1 MKLPISILIGNV
13 PEPTSTETWG
23 DIISNWESYAVEW
36 NNSSGLGVD
45 VGQAPVL
52 DTFGDESISIKSMVK
67 DLSDPK
73 KLFTSKSRS
82 FTVPASKK
90 NNRIFSHYYNIDIT
104 NGLDSR
110 ELIPAKILMNNT
122 THEIGN
128 ISVEGVRMHNG
139 VPSHYKIRF
148 IGKLSELA
156 RKMGQDKLTNLNWI
170 TYNNNN
176 FDAKDAVNSN
186 VLGDIVFPLASRN
199 NRYILNSNVSN
210 TLIENATNIAYV
222 NSTVTDGYGVT
233 EQNIIGAMKVGVI
246 LERIEAQYGF
256 NFTGVFTESYIT
268 DLYLWLHKPD
278 KTRDGESVGV
288 TATNLAWSTGYS
300 NASTNNEIL
309 VTSNDIQSQYGSAV
323 RGEEW
328 RIRIKGTWTG
338 NVILKLLINGVQ
350 HRVSEVSGDWTD
362 AFKIGIGGT
371 GIASSSY
378 TIEAESSSSATV
390 DVVFEIQK
398 VYLGQGG
405 TVTSSDSP
413 NFGEAQ
419 ILIGTAG
426 RFLITDNIPNMKVM
440 EFLSSLFKM
449 FNIVAEVDSNLN
461 IKCSHYDQFMSTG
474 TLKDVSEYINVKNY
488 NINRPNLYGSIKMEF
503 ADVKVALELGYEK
516 VNGRQ
521 YGEIA
526 YELLGDTGVRLSG
539 AEYKLKIEN
548 QRVPIEPLNDLHNQD
563 STNVVY
569 TQFSDLKAAEQAVKP
584 MFSYMIKTTGG
595 FDLAFND
602 AISVTSFNNYIQPS
616 NMYTTDGLA
625 PGYSNSKLGLYFGE
639 ELNEYSPTSSF
650 NGLGLFNNFY
660 RGTVAMMFDEDKR
673 SVMFESYLPLGVIMD
688 IKLSDTLFINNH
700 YYNINSIETNYLTGV
715 SKLDLTLVGR
725 SKLLW
730 FNGEIKAITNTHA
743 TDDLYITY
751 LNAGGSI
758 SSFTIASG
766 GTLTLS
772 YVGKIVGSSHNDYT
786 EI

>member
-1 MKLPISILIGNV
+1 MKLPISILIGNA
-13 PEPTSTETWG
+13 PEPTDSE
-23 DIISNWESYAVEW
+23 NW
-36 NNSSGLGVD
+36 
-45 VGQAPVL
+45 VL

-90 NNRIFSHYYNIDIT
+90 NNRIFSHYYNVDIT

-156 RKMGQDKLTNLNWI
+156 RKMGQDKLTNLNW
-170 TYNNNN
+170 TSYNNNN
-176 FDAKDAVNSN
+176 FDAKASVNSN

-210 TLIENATNIAYV
+210 TLTENATNIAYV
-222 NSTVTDGYGVT
+222 DSTVADGYGIT

-300 NASTNNEIL
+300 NASTNNEVL
-309 VTSNDIQSQYGSAV
+309 VTSNDIQSLSGSAA

-338 NVILKLLINGVQ
+338 TVILKLLVNGVQ
-350 HRVSEVSGDWTD
+350 QRISEVSGDWTD
-362 AFKIGIGGT
+362 AFKIGSSFP
-371 GIASSSY
+371 SSSY

-405 TVTSSDSP
+405 TVTSSDAP

-449 FNIVAEVDSNLN
+449 FNIIAEVDSDLN

-526 YELLGDTGVRLSG
+526 YELIGDTGVRLSG

-548 QRVPIEPLNDLHNQD
+548 QRVPIEPLNDLYNQD
-563 STNVVY
+563 STNVIY

-595 FDLAFND
+595 FDLSFND

-625 PGYSNSKLGLYFGE
+625 PGYSNSRLGLYFGE

-688 IKLSDTLFINNH
+688 LKLSDTLFINNH

-730 FNGEIKAITNTHA
+730 FNDESKAITNTHA

-758 SSFTIASG
+758 SSFTIGSG
-766 GTLTLS
+766 GTFTTS
-772 YVGKIVGSSHNDYT
+772 YIGKIVGSSHNDYT
-786 EI
+786 EV

>member
-156 RKMGQDKLTNLNWI
+156 RKMGQDKLTSLNW
-170 TYNNNN
+170 TSYNNNN
-176 FDAKDAVNSN
+176 FDAKDAVDSN

-199 NRYILNSNVSN
+199 NRYILNSNTSN
-210 TLIENATNIAYV
+210 TSIENATNVAYV

-309 VTSNDIQSQYGSAV
+309 VTSNDIQSLSGSAV

-338 NVILKLLINGVQ
+338 NVILKLLVNGVQ
-350 HRVSEVSGDWTD
+350 QRVSEVSGDWTD
-362 AFKIGIGGT
+362 AFKIGSSFP
-371 GIASSSY
+371 SSSY
-378 TIEAESSSSATV
+378 TIDAESASSSTV
-390 DVVFEIQK
+390 NIIFEVQK

-405 TVTSSDSP
+405 TVTSSDAP

-526 YELLGDTGVRLSG
+526 YELIGDTGVRLSG

-548 QRVPIEPLNDLHNQD
+548 QRVPIEPLNDLYNQN

-625 PGYSNSKLGLYFGE
+625 PVYSNSRLGLYFGE
-639 ELNEYSPTSSF
+639 ELNEYSPSDSF

-688 IKLSDTLFINNH
+688 LKLSDTLFINNH

-730 FNGEIKAITNTHA
+730 FNNESKAITNTHA

-751 LNAGGSI
+751 LNDGGSI
-758 SSFTIASG
+758 SSFTIGAG
-766 GTLTLS
+766 GTFTLS

-786 EI
+786 EV

>member
-23 DIISNWESYAVEW
+23 DIINNWESYAVEW

-110 ELIPAKILMNNT
+110 ELIPAKILMNNA

-170 TYNNNN
+170 NYNDND
-176 FDAKDAVNSN
+176 FDAKDAINSN

-210 TLIENATNIAYV
+210 TSIENATNIAYV

-309 VTSNDIQSQYGSAV
+309 VTSNDIQSLSGSAV

-338 NVILKLLINGVQ
+338 NVILKLLVNGVQ

-362 AFKIGIGGT
+362 AFKIGSNF
-371 GIASSSY
+371 ASSSY

-398 VYLGQGG
+398 VYLGQGSV
-405 TVTSSDSP
+405 VTSSDAP

-449 FNIVAEVDSNLN
+449 FNIIAEVDSDLN

-503 ADVKVALELGYEK
+503 ANVKVALELGYEK

-539 AEYKLKIEN
+539 KEYKLKIEN
-548 QRVPIEPLNDLHNQD
+548 QRVPIEPLNDLHNQN

-639 ELNEYSPTSSF
+639 ELNEYSPSDSF

-688 IKLSDTLFINNH
+688 MKLSDTLFINNH

-766 GTLTLS
+766 GTFTLS

>member
-1 MKLPISILIGNV
+1 MKLPIRILIGNV

-52 DTFGDESISIKSMVK
+52 DMFGDESISIKSMVK

-156 RKMGQDKLTNLNWI
+156 RKMGQDKLTNLNW
-170 TYNNNN
+170 TSYNNNN
-176 FDAKDAVNSN
+176 FDAKTSVNSN

-210 TLIENATNIAYV
+210 TLIENATNISYV
-222 NSTVTDGYGVT
+222 NSTVTGGYGIT

-309 VTSNDIQSQYGSAV
+309 VTSNDIQSLSGSAV

-338 NVILKLLINGVQ
+338 TVILKLLVNGVQ
-350 HRVSEVSGDWTD
+350 QRVSEVSGDWTD
-362 AFKIGIGGT
+362 AFKIGSNFP
-371 GIASSSY
+371 SSSY
-378 TIEAESSSSATV
+378 TIEAESAASSTV
-390 DVVFEIQK
+390 NIVFEIQK

-405 TVTSSDSP
+405 TVTRSDAP

-419 ILIGTAG
+419 ILIGSAG

-449 FNIVAEVDSNLN
+449 FNIVAEVDSDLN
-461 IKCSHYDQFMSTG
+461 IKCSHYDQFMATG

-526 YELLGDTGVRLSG
+526 YELIGDTGVRLSG

-548 QRVPIEPLNDLHNQD
+548 QRVPIEPLNDLYNQN

-595 FDLAFND
+595 FDLAFNN

-616 NMYTTDGLA
+616 NMYTTDGSA

-650 NGLGLFNNFY
+650 NGLGLFNYFY

-673 SVMFESYLPLGVIMD
+673 SVMFDSYLPLGVIMD

-730 FNGEIKAITNTHA
+730 FNDESKAITNTHA

-751 LNAGGSI
+751 LNVGGSI
-758 SSFTIASG
+758 SSFTIGAG
-766 GTLTLS
+766 GTFTTS
-772 YVGKIVGSSHNDYT
+772 YVGKVVGSSHNDYT
-786 EI
+786 EV

>member
-156 RKMGQDKLTNLNWI
+156 RKMGQDKLTNLNW
-170 TYNNNN
+170 TSYNNNN
-176 FDAKDAVNSN
+176 FIAKDAVDSN
-186 VLGDIVFPLASRN
+186 VLGDVVFPLASRN

-210 TLIENATNIAYV
+210 TLIENATNISYV
-222 NSTVTDGYGVT
+222 NGTVTDGYGIT

-309 VTSNDIQSQYGSAV
+309 VTSNDIQSLSGSAV

-338 NVILKLLINGVQ
+338 TVILKLLVNGVQ
-350 HRVSEVSGDWTD
+350 QRVSEVSGDWTD
-362 AFKIGIGGT
+362 AFKIGSNFP
-371 GIASSSY
+371 SSSY
-378 TIEAESSSSATV
+378 TIEAESAASSTV
-390 DVVFEIQK
+390 NIIFEVQK

-405 TVTSSDSP
+405 TVTSSDAP

-419 ILIGTAG
+419 VLIGTAG

-449 FNIVAEVDSNLN
+449 FNIVAEVDSDLN

-526 YELLGDTGVRLSG
+526 YELIGDTGVRLSG
-539 AEYKLKIEN
+539 SEYKLKIEN
-548 QRVPIEPLNDLHNQD
+548 QRVPIEPLNDLYNQN

-569 TQFSDLKAAEQAVKP
+569 TQFSDLKGAEQAVKP

-595 FDLAFND
+595 LDLAFND

-616 NMYTTDGLA
+616 NVYTTDGLA

-730 FNGEIKAITNTHA
+730 FNDDSKAITNTHA

-751 LNAGGSI
+751 LNDGGSI
-758 SSFTIASG
+758 SSFTIGAG

-786 EI
+786 EV

>member
-156 RKMGQDKLTNLNWI
+156 RKMGQDKLTNLNW
-170 TYNNNN
+170 TSYNNNN
-176 FDAKDAVNSN
+176 FDAKDSVNSN
-186 VLGDIVFPLASRN
+186 ALGDIVFPLASRN

-222 NSTVTDGYGVT
+222 NSTVTDGYGIT

-278 KTRDGESVGV
+278 RARDGESVGV

-309 VTSNDIQSQYGSAV
+309 VTSNDIQSLAGSAV

-338 NVILKLLINGVQ
+338 DVILKLLVNGVQ
-350 HRVSEVSGDWTD
+350 QRVSEVSGDWTD
-362 AFKIGIGGT
+362 AFKIGSSFP
-371 GIASSSY
+371 SSSY
-378 TIEAESSSSATV
+378 TIDAESAASSTV
-390 DVVFEIQK
+390 NIIFEVQK

-405 TVTSSDSP
+405 TVTSSDAP

-449 FNIVAEVDSNLN
+449 FNIVAEVDSDLN

-526 YELLGDTGVRLSG
+526 YELIGDTGVRLSG
-539 AEYKLKIEN
+539 SEYKLKIEN
-548 QRVPIEPLNDLHNQD
+548 QRVPIEPLNDLHNQN

-595 FDLAFND
+595 FDLSFND

-625 PGYSNSKLGLYFGE
+625 PGYSNSRLGLYFGE

-673 SVMFESYLPLGVIMD
+673 SVMFDSYLPLGVIMD

-730 FNGEIKAITNTHA
+730 FNDESKAITNTHA

-758 SSFTIASG
+758 SSFTIAAG
-766 GTLTLS
+766 GTFTLS

-786 EI
+786 EV

>member
-36 NNSSGLGVD
+36 NNSVGLGVD

-110 ELIPAKILMNNT
+110 ELIPAKILMNNA

-170 TYNNNN
+170 TYNNND
-176 FDAKDAVNSN
+176 FDAKDAVDSN

-222 NSTVTDGYGVT
+222 NSTVTDNYGIT

-309 VTSNDIQSQYGSAV
+309 VTSNDIQSLSGSAV

-338 NVILKLLINGVQ
+338 TVILKLLVNGVQ
-350 HRVSEVSGDWTD
+350 QRVSEVSGDWTD
-362 AFKIGIGGT
+362 AFKIGSSF
-371 GIASSSY
+371 ASSSY

-390 DVVFEIQK
+390 DITFEIQK

-405 TVTSSDSP
+405 TVTSSDAP

-526 YELLGDTGVRLSG
+526 YELIGDTGVRLSG

-548 QRVPIEPLNDLHNQD
+548 QRVPIEPLNDLYNQNG
-563 STNVVY
+563 TNVVY

-616 NMYTTDGLA
+616 NVYTTDGLA

-730 FNGEIKAITNTHA
+730 FNGAIKAITNTHA

-758 SSFTIASG
+758 SSFTIGAG
-766 GTLTLS
+766 GTFTLS
-772 YVGKIVGSSHNDYT
+772 YVGKVVGSSHNDYT
-786 EI
+786 EV

>member
-110 ELIPAKILMNNT
+110 ELIPAKILMNNA

-170 TYNNNN
+170 NYNDND
-176 FDAKDAVNSN
+176 FDAKDAINSN
-186 VLGDIVFPLASRN
+186 GLGDIVFPLASRN

-210 TLIENATNIAYV
+210 TSIENATNIAYV

-300 NASTNNEIL
+300 NASTDNEIL
-309 VTSNDIQSQYGSAV
+309 VTSNDIQSVAGSAV

-362 AFKIGIGGT
+362 AFKIGIGNAN
-371 GIASSSY
+371 IASSSY

-405 TVTSSDSP
+405 TVTSSDAP

-449 FNIVAEVDSNLN
+449 FNIIAEVDSDLN

-539 AEYKLKIEN
+539 KEYKLKIEN
-548 QRVPIEPLNDLHNQD
+548 QRVPIEPLNDLHNQN

-625 PGYSNSKLGLYFGE
+625 PGYSNSRLGLYFGE
-639 ELNEYSPTSSF
+639 ELNEYSPSNSF

-688 IKLSDTLFINNH
+688 MKLSDTLFINNH

-766 GTLTLS
+766 GTFTLS

>member
-170 TYNNNN
+170 NYNDND
-176 FDAKDAVNSN
+176 FDAKDAINSN

-210 TLIENATNIAYV
+210 TSIENATNIAYV

-309 VTSNDIQSQYGSAV
+309 VTSNDIQSLSGSAV

-338 NVILKLLINGVQ
+338 NVILKLLVNGVQ

-362 AFKIGIGGT
+362 AFKIGSNF
-371 GIASSSY
+371 ASSSY

-398 VYLGQGG
+398 VYLGQGSV
-405 TVTSSDSP
+405 VTSSDAP

-449 FNIVAEVDSNLN
+449 FNIIAEVDSDLN

-503 ADVKVALELGYEK
+503 ANVKVALELGYEK

-539 AEYKLKIEN
+539 KEYKLKIEN
-548 QRVPIEPLNDLHNQD
+548 QRVPIEPLNDLHNQN

-639 ELNEYSPTSSF
+639 ELNEYSPSDSF

-688 IKLSDTLFINNH
+688 MKLSDTLFINNH

-766 GTLTLS
+766 GTFTLS

>member
-170 TYNNNN
+170 NYNNNN
-176 FDAKDAVNSN
+176 FDAKSSVNSN

-210 TLIENATNIAYV
+210 TSIENATNIAYV

-309 VTSNDIQSQYGSAV
+309 VTSNDIQSLSGSAV

-338 NVILKLLINGVQ
+338 NVILKLLVNGVQ

-362 AFKIGIGGT
+362 AFKIGSNF
-371 GIASSSY
+371 ASSSY

-398 VYLGQGG
+398 VYLGQGSV
-405 TVTSSDSP
+405 VTSSDAP

-449 FNIVAEVDSNLN
+449 FNIIAEVDSDLN

-503 ADVKVALELGYEK
+503 ANVKVALELGYEK

-539 AEYKLKIEN
+539 KEYKLKIEN
-548 QRVPIEPLNDLHNQD
+548 QRVPIEPLNDLHNQN

-639 ELNEYSPTSSF
+639 ELNEYSPSDSF

-688 IKLSDTLFINNH
+688 MKLSDTLFINNH

-766 GTLTLS
+766 GTFTLS